1 MMVTNTDDSHTV
13 YRVQK
18 SDEVLTFLF
27 SVKFPF
33 WLLLLL
39 LLLSCQTFDTVKTV
53 YRNTVVWCPEAIKL
67 MAAVLK
73 GGEEAEEKDKR

>member
-39 LLLSCQTFDTVKTV
+39 LSCLTFDTVMTV
-53 YRNTVVWCPEAIKL
+53 YRNTVVWCNEAIKL